1 MKNLLILSGL
11 LFLMALPG
19 LGQKHE
25 VGAAGSFVLGYP
37 QGKDNSSELRCGW
50 RAGAYYR
57 YVPNKWIGLQSGVYV
72 QGFDENR
79 ELLYD
84 LDACKYALVV
94 PVQAVV
100 FPRFPVSLVG
110 GLSLRQLFGETRVFY
125 WIEDPNEEFLQ
136 EGTIKLSK
144 HPVLGYEAG
153 VAWNRRHFRVV
164 LSVRGDLTS
173 WLDKGD
179 YALAVEYLGVSSDR
193 RYYNGFLA
201 HRPKSFTYNLTLE
214 IPIWRNKERK

>member
-1 MKNLLILSGL
+1 MKYLITFLGIIFSVS
-11 LFLMALPG
+11 LF
-19 LGQKHE
+19 GQKHE

-37 QGKDNSSELRCGW
+37 QGKDNRSELRCGW

-57 YVPNKWIGLQSGVYV
+57 YVPNKWIGVQSGVYV

-79 ELLYD
+79 ELLCD

-100 FPRFPVSLVG
+100 FPKFPVSLVG
-110 GLSLRQLFGETRVFY
+110 GLSLRQLFGETRVAY
-125 WIEDPNEEFLQ
+125 QKQIDTGNGVVNQ
-136 EGTIKLSK
+136 GGTINLSK
-144 HPVLGYEAG
+144 HPVLGYEVG

-164 LSVRGDLTS
+164 LSMRGDLTS

-179 YALAVEYLGVSSDR
+179 YALAAEHLGVSDG
-193 RYYNGFLA
+193 RYYGGFLA